1 MLYCVSFAVLLLCL
15 ESVRVRGLGFLVGL
29 VGGDV
34 LRARKRSSER
44 TAMAFMRRTET
55 DGRGWLVGFERGMRV
70 GGFGVGVD
78 VCTLEETAEGEEEG
92 GHFRG

>member
-1 MLYCVSFAVLLLCL
+1 VLRCPSRLFCIVSSAVLLCL
-15 ESVRVRGLGFLVGL
+15 ESVWIRGRRVR

-55 DGRGWLVGFERGMRV
+55 GGRKRLVNGSG
-70 GGFGVGVD
+70 
-78 VCTLEETAEGEEEG
+78 
-92 GHFRG
+92 